1 MPAYLWKR
9 DYFPGRNGT
18 IQRQIVSKKT
28 GWSLACLI
36 LFYMISQ
43 MERAPYED
51 TTIVLQHRT
60 KMDRMEK
67 DF

>member
-1 MPAYLWKR
+1 MWKR

-18 IQRQIVSKKT
+18 ILWQIISTRT

-36 LFYMISQ
+36 MFLMISQ
-43 MERAPYED
+43 MERVPYED
-51 TTIVLQHRT
+51 TTIALQHRT
-60 KMDRMEK
+60 KMDRIEE